1 MKTLEERA
9 FERKIHYRD
18 TIYGLL
24 RSKERRIY
32 SDAAN
37 EQKEL
42 TLKAFDEWLC
52 RNSWITR
59 DENNRQALSD
69 LRSII
74 MSL

>member
-18 TIYGLL
+18 TIYNLL